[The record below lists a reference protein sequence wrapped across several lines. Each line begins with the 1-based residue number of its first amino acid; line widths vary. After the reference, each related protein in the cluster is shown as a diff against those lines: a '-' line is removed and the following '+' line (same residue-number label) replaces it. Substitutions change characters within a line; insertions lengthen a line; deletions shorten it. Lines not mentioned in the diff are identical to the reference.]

1 MIFRELDLPDAFLLE
16 PERLPDERGFF
27 ARTFCRREFEA
38 HGLETEV
45 VQCSLSFNRRRGTVR
60 GMHWQAAPAEEAK
73 LVRAVR
79 GAVHDV
85 IVDVRPGSPTEG
97 RHAAVRLDADNRLA
111 LYVPPGFAHGFQTLE
126 DGTELLYQMSAFHAP
141 EHARGFRHDDP
152 EVCIRWPLPVSVISE
167 RDRGLPSLAELHA
180 REERP

>member
-1 MIFRELDLPDAFLLE
+1 MIFRALDLSGAFLLE
-16 PERLPDERGFF
+16 PERLEDERGFF

-38 HGLETEV
+38 HGLDPDV
-45 VQCSLSFNRRRGTVR
+45 VQCSLSFNRRRGTLR

-85 IVDVRPGSPTEG
+85 IVDVRPGSATLG
-97 RHAAVRLDADNRLA
+97 RHAAVRLDAENRLA
-111 LYVPPGFAHGFQTLE
+111 LYVPPGFAHGFQTLA

-141 EHARGFRHDDP
+141 EHARGFRFDDP
-152 EVCIRWPLPVSVISE
+152 ELGIRWPLPVAAISE
-167 RDRGLPSLAELHA
+167 RDRRLPDFAHREA
-180 REERP
+180 R